1 MKILGI
7 EIAQSIS
14 LGEIFILLG
23 SLSQLIVLYGKKLHE
38 FESDLEEFS
47 SLLEKLDREKI
58 TSRDLVHREAD
69 IFNKSGYSTSLE
81 NVVKHWYKE
90 YLEGPIIIETAQLH
104 IEKPII
110 KYLIDLKKKQ
120 LLITYNC
127 KIERL
132 KNKIKQYLISFL
144 RTHHHS
150 GKKCLAKYDSKENL
164 DQFMIN
170 FIDRINEIQIIK
182 TIDIR
187 DIIELSP

>member
-14 LGEIFILLG
+14 LGEFFILLG
-23 SLSQLIVLYGKKLHE
+23 SLGQLIFSYEKKLHE
-38 FESDLEEFS
+38 FENDLDEFS
-47 SLLEKLDREKI
+47 SLLEKLNREKI
-58 TSRDLVHREAD
+58 TSKDLALREAD

-90 YLEGPIIIETAQLH
+90 YLEGPMSSETAKLH

-127 KIERL
+127 NIEKL
-132 KNKIKQYLISFL
+132 KNKMKQYLISFL
-144 RTHHHS
+144 KTHHHS
-150 GKKCLAKYDSKENL
+150 GKKCLAKYDSNENL
-164 DQFMIN
+164 DQFMID
-170 FIDRINEIQIIK
+170 FIDRINQIHIIR
-182 TIDIR
+182 TIDLAN
-187 DIIELSP
+187 IIE